1 MGYQPITIPIYYPNL
16 MNSYEIYV
24 GKVEA
29 HGFHQ
34 VDDHQNV
41 LGASQGIVGGRHFNA
56 CFIGTEHGRALV
68 EDGPGDTLW

>member
-1 MGYQPITIPIYYPNL
+1 M
-16 MNSYEIYV
+16 

-41 LGASQGIVGGRHFNA
+41 LGASGGIVGGRHFNA
-56 CFIGTEHGRALV
+56 CFIGAEHGRALV
-68 EDGPGDTLW
+68 EDGPGYALR